1 MASVLIEN
9 IREVLSQQKTMP
21 RPSSSI
27 CATIAGLKDFC
38 DIGPAQVDWRRQQ
51 VGLASVGGGGGGG
64 GGGGAR
70 STFRNSS
77 SSGNSNM
84 HGNGN
89 GNSNGSPHAFT
100 RNSSSFSL
108 GSMSGS
114 DSPMVGTP
122 NATAA
127 ATPISPSAKKSGGGS
142 PRYQS
147 YFKNSGQ
154 DVEDKILNNIIL
166 SKLNKF
172 CAGTYE
178 EIREFLY
185 QILGSGEPG
194 LTDMIRQ
201 FMLLVFKKAASE
213 ELYCSLYAKLLSEI
227 SKRYTVI
234 LDEMNILQQNYLAIF
249 DDVEEKE
256 EGEKYD
262 TFIEKNI
269 EKRYRQGY
277 SQFIAE
283 LSMLEIIKLS
293 HLEETFKRIF
303 TSILKNGVQ
312 QDKRTIIEEY
322 IDCLFRMTRVF
333 KKDVK
338 AQTPFIVSAKHSL
351 MMLSKDFIE
360 NILVNKH
367 LYPSLSPQARFILMD
382 VKDNLND

>member
-1 MASVLIEN
+1 MTSVLIEN

-51 VGLASVGGGGGGG
+51 VAQSSGLASV
-64 GGGGAR
+64 GGGAR
-70 STFRNSS
+70 STFRNQSS
-77 SSGNSNM
+77 SANT
-84 HGNGN
+84 HG
-89 GNSNGSPHAFT
+89 NGSPHAFT

-122 NATAA
+122 NAA
-127 ATPISPSAKKSGGGS
+127 ATSPTAKKSGGGS

-227 SKRYTVI
+227 SQRYTVI